1 MTYINNYNNKKERK
15 KEKKLSINAAIHN
28 LIIFSF
34 HVRR

>member
-1 MTYINNYNNKKERK
+1 MTYINNYNNKKRK